1 MSGRRRSINYSG
13 SPPLTL
19 TYVDNQQNTVGSGA
33 THPGMNFGPANPKR
47 YLIAAIGI
55 VSSSSAITSVTI
67 GGVTA
72 TQLVAVVSS
81 FGSVRTAFFIAA
93 VPTGTSGDVTVN
105 AGSGGV
111 SSVALYS
118 VVNLQS
124 ATPVA
129 TASNFGSSPLS
140 MSLNGTNGGFILS
153 SAYMSGSP
161 GATAAWTGLTT
172 VDLNKQFGGGA
183 QQHSA
188 GQLIVTSSGSKSLS
202 VTLSGTNAFSCAAI
216 SLR

>member
-1 MSGRRRSINYSG
+1 MRRRHICYSG
-13 SPPLTL
+13 SPPLIL

-55 VSSSSAITSVTI
+55 VSTTAITSVTI
-67 GGVTA
+67 GGIAA
-72 TQLVAVVSS
+72 TQLVSVVSS
-81 FGSVRTAFFIAA
+81 FGNVRTAYFIAA

-105 AGSGGV
+105 TASGGV

-124 ATPVA
+124 PTPVA

-140 MSLNGTNGGFILS
+140 MSLNGTNGGFILA

>member
-1 MSGRRRSINYSG
+1 MRRRHICYAG
-13 SPPLTL
+13 GPPLIL
-19 TYVDNQQNTVGSGA
+19 TYLGSQQNTSGDGS

-47 YLIAAIGI
+47 YLIAAIAY
-55 VSSSSAITSVTI
+55 SSLTAITSVTI

-81 FGSVRTAFFIAA
+81 FQNARSAFFIAA

-118 VVNLQS
+118 VINLQS
-124 ATPVA
+124 PTAVA
-129 TASNFGSSPLS
+129 TTSSFGSSPLS
-140 MSLNGTNGGFILS
+140 MSLNGTNGGFILA

-161 GATAAWTGLTT
+161 GVTAAWTGLTT
-172 VDLNKQFGGGA
+172 VDLNLRFA
-183 QQHSA
+183 SDAAHHSA

>member
-1 MSGRRRSINYSG
+1 MRRRHICYAG
-13 SPPLTL
+13 GPPLIL
-19 TYVDNQQNTVGSGA
+19 TYLGSQQNTSGDGS

-47 YLIAAIGI
+47 YLIAAIAY
-55 VSSSSAITSVTI
+55 SSLTAITSVTI
-67 GGVTA
+67 GGVAA

-81 FGSVRTAFFIAA
+81 FQNARSAFFIAA

-118 VVNLQS
+118 VINLQS
-124 ATPVA
+124 PTAVA
-129 TASNFGSSPLS
+129 TTSSFGSSPLS
-140 MSLNGTNGGFILS
+140 MSLNGTNGGFILA

-161 GATAAWTGLTT
+161 GVTAAWTGLTT
-172 VDLNKQFGGGA
+172 VDLNLRFA
-183 QQHSA
+183 SDAAHHSA